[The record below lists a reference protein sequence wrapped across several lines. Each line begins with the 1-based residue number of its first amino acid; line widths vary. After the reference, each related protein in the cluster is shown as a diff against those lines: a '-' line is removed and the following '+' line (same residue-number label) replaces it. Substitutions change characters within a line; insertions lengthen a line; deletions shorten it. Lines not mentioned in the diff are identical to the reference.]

1 MENNE
6 WVHEGSRGCCNVN
19 ACTSFYATKWLFCRH
34 LGVDASY
41 GGSLL

>member
-1 MENNE
+1 MEENE

-19 ACTSFYATKWLFCRH
+19 ACTSSYEAKWLFCRH
-34 LGVDASY
+34 SGVDASY